1 MLHVISWILIIEIL
15 GIIIFPITSLLF
27 SNLADKGYSI
37 SKPFGI
43 LILGLISWFC
53 SSFYIVS
60 INQISLSIFLLIISL
75 PSIYIFYINKTKFIS
90 FFKNHK
96 NMIILT
102 EIVWISIFLL
112 WLIYRSFDPSINH
125 TEQPMDHGLLTS
137 SIKTTIGSP
146 KDMWLSSYN
155 VNYYYFGYW
164 MMGIIAKISQT
175 PPQIAYNLS
184 LALIPSLA
192 SAAVFGLLSN
202 ISQNL
207 PNRKLNLSII
217 GLTSFTL
224 INISS
229 NLEPVLEL
237 FNSLK
242 LLPGKFVSWV
252 DISGLTV
259 KNPDSLASFIPNDH
273 WWWWRASR
281 VINSKDHNGITDY
294 TIQEF
299 PSFSFLLGDLHP
311 HVMALP
317 FVLIFVS
324 FCWNLLISQEIPHQN
339 LDSEKPLSKK
349 YFPLI
354 PNSINGNWGNQI
366 IILKN
371 VHVQKF
377 ITILFVSILLGSLTF
392 LNIWDF
398 PTLLALLTVS
408 LSLYIYKNNKF
419 SFKIFFGQIIPFIS
433 ICLVISLMVF
443 YPYFGNLSSSV
454 NGLKVVEITSRPIH
468 ILIVWGLLIT
478 PIIPFVFISF
488 YQTKINSYWK
498 KFSIIS
504 FLIASSPYFML
515 LAVASNSIVEINIAS
530 HIFKTLPIAIII
542 GICIYT
548 SLWETKFVGI
558 SGKVFVLM
566 ITSVSLGLILGA
578 ELLYLDDLFS
588 SSHERMNTLF
598 KLYYQAGILSIIASS
613 FSLIYGIQF
622 LKTVKGVKK
631 KIGVFLLSIYLIIFS
646 SSLYYTPATISSKID
661 FSNTTQTLDGLEYL
675 KKKSS
680 EYEIIEYLLKNSKP
694 TDVLL
699 ESVGEWENAG
709 LISRST
715 GVSNVFNWPG
725 HEIQWRGNNQE
736 FEIRSSDINLIF
748 TTLDNSLTKAKMMK
762 YHINYVYIGP
772 RESQIYSKS
781 NTDKFQTFMKLV
793 VDSKDSKLYYWEY

>member
-1 MLHVISWILIIEIL
+1 M
-15 GIIIFPITSLLF
+15 
-27 SNLADKGYSI
+27 
-37 SKPFGI
+37 
-43 LILGLISWFC
+43 
-53 SSFYIVS
+53 
-60 INQISLSIFLLIISL
+60 
-75 PSIYIFYINKTKFIS
+75 
-90 FFKNHK
+90 
-96 NMIILT
+96 
-102 EIVWISIFLL
+102 
-112 WLIYRSFDPSINH
+112 
-125 TEQPMDHGLLTS
+125 
-137 SIKTTIGSP
+137 GSEMCIR
-146 KDMWLSSYN
+146 DRYN

-398 PTLLALLTVS
+398 
-408 LSLYIYKNNKF
+408 
-419 SFKIFFGQIIPFIS
+419 
-433 ICLVISLMVF
+433 
-443 YPYFGNLSSSV
+443 
-454 NGLKVVEITSRPIH
+454 
-468 ILIVWGLLIT
+468 
-478 PIIPFVFISF
+478 
-488 YQTKINSYWK
+488 
-498 KFSIIS
+498 
-504 FLIASSPYFML
+504 
-515 LAVASNSIVEINIAS
+515 
-530 HIFKTLPIAIII
+530 
-542 GICIYT
+542 
-548 SLWETKFVGI
+548 
-558 SGKVFVLM
+558 
-566 ITSVSLGLILGA
+566 
-578 ELLYLDDLFS
+578 
-588 SSHERMNTLF
+588 
-598 KLYYQAGILSIIASS
+598 
-613 FSLIYGIQF
+613 
-622 LKTVKGVKK
+622 
-631 KIGVFLLSIYLIIFS
+631 
-646 SSLYYTPATISSKID
+646 
-661 FSNTTQTLDGLEYL
+661 
-675 KKKSS
+675 
-680 EYEIIEYLLKNSKP
+680 
-694 TDVLL
+694 
-699 ESVGEWENAG
+699 
-709 LISRST
+709 
-715 GVSNVFNWPG
+715 
-725 HEIQWRGNNQE
+725 
-736 FEIRSSDINLIF
+736 
-748 TTLDNSLTKAKMMK
+748 
-762 YHINYVYIGP
+762 
-772 RESQIYSKS
+772 
-781 NTDKFQTFMKLV
+781 
-793 VDSKDSKLYYWEY
+793 